1 LPSPPPPEL
10 ELLLELGM
18 GADEVPVPVPVPP
31 LPRPNPLIAM
41 RTRCLH
47 ELPDPP
53 CIGPADEHLERN
65 WSEFDRREIGSQVGP
80 PGRDAAYAS
89 PLDSS
94 AMPNESHGEID
105 PAEILRRSVEHDRV
119 HSSYLFTGTGTLPAS
134 TAQAFA
140 RALVCRNSTSNS
152 AGQACEDC
160 DACRRSQVDEEAD
173 PIVLDG
179 KGKRG
184 PTHRHIGDHPD
195 LLWVERGPEDTRIT
209 IGQIRDVQAAL
220 RLGANE
226 GGRRAAVIDGAEWL
240 NPQAQNAL
248 LRLLEE
254 PPPQTT
260 MVLVASRASAIIATI
275 RSRSMR
281 IRFPA
286 ETDAGI
292 RDTGVSEEVAQIVAT
307 LDGLRSQ
314 SVGTL
319 LDFAEQYRGA
329 RAPAAEGVTELIDV
343 SAEWLREQVRNH
355 VEAGATPSLRA
366 LDAHRSLQ
374 QLRRDL
380 VQRNANP
387 QMVAERLLLGLRDA
401 VA

>member
-1 LPSPPPPEL
+1 
-10 ELLLELGM
+10 M
-18 GADEVPVPVPVPP
+18 DDE
-31 LPRPNPLIAM
+31 
-41 RTRCLH
+41 
-47 ELPDPP
+47 
-53 CIGPADEHLERN
+53 
-65 WSEFDRREIGSQVGP
+65 
-80 PGRDAAYAS
+80 
-89 PLDSS
+89 
-94 AMPNESHGEID
+94 NE
-105 PAEILRRSVEHDRV
+105 
-119 HSSYLFTGTGTLPAS
+119 
-134 TAQAFA
+134 
-140 RALVCRNSTSNS
+140 
-152 AGQACEDC
+152 
-160 DACRRSQVDEEAD
+160 

-195 LLWVERGPEDTRIT
+195 LLWVERGAEDTRIT
-209 IGQIRDVQAAL
+209 IGQVREIQAAL

-226 GGRRAAVIDGAEWL
+226 GGRRVAVIDGAEWL

-254 PPPQTT
+254 PPSGTSL
-260 MVLVASRASAIIATI
+260 VLVASRAAAIIATI
-275 RSRSMR
+275 RSRSVR

-286 ETDAGI
+286 ESDAGI
-292 RDTGVSEEVAQIVAT
+292 RDPEVSEEVALIVRT
-307 LDGLRSQ
+307 LDAIRDQ
-314 SVGTL
+314 SVGQL

-343 SAEWLREQVRNH
+343 SAAWLCEEVKLRVAQGERPGVR
-355 VEAGATPSLRA
+355 S

-380 VQRNANP
+380 IQRNANP